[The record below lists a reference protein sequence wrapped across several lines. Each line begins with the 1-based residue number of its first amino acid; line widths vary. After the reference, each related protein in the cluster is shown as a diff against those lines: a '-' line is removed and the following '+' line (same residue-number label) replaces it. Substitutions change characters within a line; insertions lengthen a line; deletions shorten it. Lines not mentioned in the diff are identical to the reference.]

1 LTYPDLAETLQARLR
16 AHMEEDPHSLHHP
29 SDSDE
34 RRRFKALEAQISTL
48 QDAIAT
54 TEALG
59 EQQRQEA
66 GTAAKRV
73 EALEAEVATLK
84 DAVATAQL
92 VALQRRKEAETAAK
106 RVDILEAHFAQVAIG
121 IHLAIMMGEGHVAGF
136 DVKRL
141 QGIADSIAG
150 LGIRT

>member
-1 LTYPDLAETLQARLR
+1 MTYRDLTEALQARLR
-16 AHMEEDPHSLHHP
+16 AHLEADRHPFANSLP
-29 SDSDE
+29 SDE
-34 RRRFKALEAQISTL
+34 RRRIEALEAQIATL

-66 GTAAKRV
+66 GMAAKRV
-73 EALEAEVATLK
+73 EALEAHVATLE
-84 DAVATAQL
+84 DAVAKAQ
-92 VALQRRKEAETAAK
+92 ALAEQRRQEAETAAK

-121 IHLAIMMGEGHVAGF
+121 INLAIMMGEGHVAGF

-150 LGIRT
+150 LRTAS